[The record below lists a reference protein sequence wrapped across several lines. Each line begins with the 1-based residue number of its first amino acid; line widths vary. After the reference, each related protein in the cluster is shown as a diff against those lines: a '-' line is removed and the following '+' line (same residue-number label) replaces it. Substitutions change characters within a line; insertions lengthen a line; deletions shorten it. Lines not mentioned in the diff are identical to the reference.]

1 MVGTPIFTYE
11 HRVTYAE
18 CTMGNHVYY
27 GRYLELLETARGE
40 FFRKLGKTFLQWQ
53 QEDTIFPVLECTL
66 RYRAP
71 ARYDDILQ
79 IEVLITELDKI
90 RITFGYRIILKDTA
104 KLILEAETQHVC
116 TSLNEKPKRIPEE
129 LSAALLPYCKPT
141 SR

>member
-1 MVGTPIFTYE
+1 
-11 HRVTYAE
+11 
-18 CTMGNHVYY
+18 MGNHVYY
-27 GRYLELLETARGE
+27 GRYLELLEAARGE

-129 LSAALLPYCKPT
+129 QIGRASCRERVKMT
-141 SR
+141 